1 MDGTSLDYFLYFF
14 LYGPGICLLAGLII
28 FIIIVVLI
36 SKRPQPLTKS
46 LQDKIR
52 TLFKIYYGC
61 SGIIGMMLVIAGIVS
76 LCIAERIGLVVF
88 GGVQFILGVLVILLS
103 AVLLRRRY
111 EEI

>member
-1 MDGTSLDYFLYFF
+1 MDDLLDFLLYFF

-28 FIIIVVLI
+28 FIIVIAVLI
-36 SKRPQPLTKS
+36 TKGPQKKEKS
-46 LQDKIR
+46 LSDKIR

-88 GGVQFILGVLVILLS
+88 GGVQFILGILVILLS